1 MKRMTLAALAAAVLL
16 SACASQ
22 TTENAAGQQTA
33 SADHGERAL
42 GSLFPQKNKNRP
54 DHSTEADKQ
63 DMENARTMNAG
74 TNNSGYK

>member
-1 MKRMTLAALAAAVLL
+1 MKGITVAAIAGALLL
-16 SACASQ
+16 SACASPS
-22 TTENAAGQQTA
+22 TDNAGNQQA
-33 SADHGERAL
+33 SADRGERAL

-54 DHSTEADKQ
+54 ANSSEADKQ